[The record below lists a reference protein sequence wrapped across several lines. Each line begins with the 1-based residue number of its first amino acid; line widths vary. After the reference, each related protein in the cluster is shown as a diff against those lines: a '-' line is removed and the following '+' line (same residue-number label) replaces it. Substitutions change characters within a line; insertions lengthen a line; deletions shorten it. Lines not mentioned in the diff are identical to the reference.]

1 MRRPIADLGA
11 FGRALGFVA
20 VAAIVVLIAVHFRH
34 SDDAEHAPPPAP
46 STPGDPLARE
56 LVRCQGLG
64 MAAEDDVGCKAAW
77 AENRRR
83 FFASPPAD
91 VELVAGPTTEK
102 AEQTTQAAGSRMA
115 DRRWAAQGS
124 STISLGS
131 LPSISIPGF
140 AASSR
145 ATSAGSPA

>member
-11 FGRALGFVA
+11 FGRALGFAA
-20 VAAIVVLIAVHFRH
+20 VATIVVVIAVHFRR
-34 SDDAEHAPPPAP
+34 SDDAERTPPPAP
-46 STPGDPLARE
+46 STPGDPLTRE

-91 VELVAGPTTEK
+91 AGSAGPTTEK
-102 AEQTTQAAGSRMA
+102 KTFTRVEDQ
-115 DRRWAAQGS
+115 
-124 STISLGS
+124 
-131 LPSISIPGF
+131 
-140 AASSR
+140 
-145 ATSAGSPA
+145 

>member
-20 VAAIVVLIAVHFRH
+20 VAAIVVLIAIHFRH

-64 MAAEDDVGCKAAW
+64 LAAEDDAGCKDAW

-83 FFASPPAD
+83 FFAAPPAD
-91 VELVAGPTTEK
+91 AGSAGPTTEEK
-102 AEQTTQAAGSRMA
+102 TSTRVE
-115 DRRWAAQGS
+115 DR
-124 STISLGS
+124 
-131 LPSISIPGF
+131 
-140 AASSR
+140 
-145 ATSAGSPA
+145 